1 MRQVHNSCRR
11 PVCHAWGCSHH
22 LCVMCVLSEL
32 MLFLWAFQAGGGQ
45 LVSAMGAVISP
56 LETMAQLG
64 WLAVKEV
71 DGGGAEKRRMV
82 GRKEG
87 LVRLSTSPMIG
98 SCQISATADHWLLNG
113 VMWQV
118 ISFFLNSPSHRAL
131 TSSPFP
137 LTTAWCYVY
146 EW

>member
-1 MRQVHNSCRR
+1 MR
-11 PVCHAWGCSHH
+11 
-22 LCVMCVLSEL
+22 VLSEL
-32 MLFLWAFQAGGGQ
+32 TLFLWAFQASGGQ

-87 LVRLSTSPMIG
+87 LVRLLTSPMIG
-98 SCQISATADHWLLNG
+98 SC
-113 VMWQV
+113 
-118 ISFFLNSPSHRAL
+118 
-131 TSSPFP
+131 
-137 LTTAWCYVY
+137 
-146 EW
+146 